1 MSNHSAPDDPKKFVL
16 NTFIAFVIVFVF
28 VMLMMLWR
36 GPVNHDADGKAHY
49 ETRVSE
55 PTDGKGTAIF

>member
-28 VMLMMLWR
+28 AILMMLWH
-36 GPVNHDADGKAHY
+36 GDYEHSNGEFHY
-49 ETRVSE
+49 NTRVME
-55 PTDGKGTAIF
+55 P